1 MRIFSLKNRRFRED
15 VINLYKYLKEM
26 CKEDAARLLSV
37 TPRDRTRSK
46 RQLNA

>member
-26 CKEDAARLLSV
+26 CTEDAARLLSV
-37 TPRDRTRSK
+37 APRDRTRSK

>member
-26 CKEDAARLLSV
+26 FKEDAARLLSV

-46 RQLNA
+46 SQLNA